1 MISLHLKDLT
11 ATQALGMALGRSL
24 PAGSV
29 LLLEGDLGTGK
40 TTLVQSLGQA
50 LGITDPIVSPTF
62 SLINEYPEGR
72 IPLYHL
78 DLYRLQPGEVAD
90 LHLEDYWHGQD
101 YPAGIMAIEWPDR
114 LPDRPADY
122 LRILLQHQTVQ
133 SRQAQLIPVG
143 QFAIEKLGSVLKSS
157 LPPNPPELGGF
168 EGFGSPPEL
177 GDLGSGSS

>member
-1 MISLHLKDLT
+1 MISVCLKDLK
-11 ATQALGMALGRSL
+11 ATQDLGTALGKALW
-24 PAGSV
+24 PGSV

-78 DLYRLQPGEVAD
+78 DLYRLQPAEVAD
-90 LHLEDYWHGQD
+90 LHLQDYWQGQD

-114 LPDRPADY
+114 LPYRPADY
-122 LRILLQHQTVQ
+122 LRILLQHQTDQ

-143 QFAIEKLGSVLKSS
+143 QFAIDQLGSVLTS
-157 LPPNPPELGGF
+157 LQPPQLPCMNDL
-168 EGFGSPPEL
+168 SPP
-177 GDLGSGSS
+177 